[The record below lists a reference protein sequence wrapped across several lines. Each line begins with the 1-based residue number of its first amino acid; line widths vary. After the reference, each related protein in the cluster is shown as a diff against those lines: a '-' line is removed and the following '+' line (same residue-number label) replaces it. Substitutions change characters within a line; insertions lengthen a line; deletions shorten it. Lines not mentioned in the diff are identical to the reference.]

1 MVRIG
6 TGPFNR
12 DRCGHTANHWL
23 QIYNFI
29 QNLAYNLQAYIN
41 KYWHIFFYKAKTN
54 LMKFGQNWDNLWQNH
69 SAFLERKNS
78 ENLPA

>member
-1 MVRIG
+1 MLWDQKFQNRDQNFEIDTKIWQMVRIG

-41 KYWHIFFYKAKTN
+41 KYLHLFFYKAKTN
-54 LMKFGQNWDNLWQNH
+54 L
-69 SAFLERKNS
+69 SS
-78 ENLPA
+78 

>member
-41 KYWHIFFYKAKTN
+41 KYLHLFFYKAKTN
-54 LMKFGQNWDNLWQNH
+54 L
-69 SAFLERKNS
+69 SS
-78 ENLPA
+78 